1 MSGIDLIW
9 TVVAFLLT
17 LMVLS
22 YAFLGDNPLFRIATY
37 AFIGMAAA
45 YVVLITFTQ
54 VIWPKF
60 ILVLIRPDVSNVEK
74 GLLLVPLLFSLLLL
88 GKVSPRL
95 AGVGTLPMAFL
106 VGVGAA
112 AMIGGVVLGTLIPQV
127 VASVTAFDMQG
138 GRAQSAGPALALLEA
153 LVLLA
158 GTATTL
164 IYFQFTTR
172 VVTGPQQESGGVM
185 SNLTSA
191 GKIFIAITLGALFAG
206 VYSSALTAL
215 IERLTFL
222 WKFIS

>member
-1 MSGIDLIW
+1 MSVVDMVWTGI
-9 TVVAFLLT
+9 AFVLT

-22 YAFLGDNPLFRIATY
+22 YAFLGDNPIFRIATY
-37 AFIGMAAA
+37 AFIGMAAS

-60 ILVLIRPDVSNVEK
+60 ILEIIRPDVGVADK
-74 GLLLVPLLFSLLLL
+74 ALLLVPLLFSLLLL
-88 GKVSPRL
+88 GKASPHLARL
-95 AGVGTLPMAFL
+95 GTLPMAFL

-127 VASVTAFDMQG
+127 VSAISAFDLQS
-138 GRAQSAGPALALLEA
+138 GRAQTTSQMLAFLEA
-153 LVLLA
+153 VVLLA

-164 IYFQFTTR
+164 LYFNFTSR
-172 VVTGPQQESGGVM
+172 VVPGPVNEQGGIVR
-185 SNLTSA
+185 NLTLA
-191 GKIFIAITLGALFAG
+191 GKYFIAITLGALFAG
-206 VYSSALTAL
+206 VYASALTAL